1 MAGTRRVLRLAVLI
15 SLLLPALL
23 LARPAGFLLLFRLLW
38 PSGKHITPKLRAFV
52 DFVVEYVEL
61 EKTHQ

>member
-1 MAGTRRVLRLAVLI
+1 
-15 SLLLPALL
+15 LLPALL
-23 LARPAGFLLLFRLLW
+23 LARPAGFLLLFRPLW

-61 EKTHQ
+61 ENTHQ